1 MKQLDI
7 NTFDDFS
14 DAGVARR
21 ILMEDPVMR
30 VVLVSLRAGQ
40 TLPEHVAHGLVTVYS
55 VHGRVLFYEGTECCD
70 MAPGALIRLAPGRS
84 HRLEAKEDSRL
95 LVTLIKQSDATAWT
109 ALAPSGQTLDLRL
122 TPHERRHSIVFYA
135 FGRLGIGESFSL
147 INDHD
152 PQPLRAQMEQQ
163 RPGEM
168 AWEYE
173 VRGPHEFRIK
183 ISRIALSSVP
193 VPEMVLASS
202 GH

>member
-1 MKQLDI
+1 
-7 NTFDDFS
+7 
-14 DAGVARR
+14 
-21 ILMEDPVMR
+21 
-30 VVLVSLRAGQ
+30 
-40 TLPEHVAHGLVTVYS
+40 
-55 VHGRVLFYEGTECCD
+55 